1 MTLSDLQ
8 VGDTAA
14 VLNGRLSSVFSC
26 KVRAIVADDIHVYV
40 PEKDAHQVYD
50 RETGESRNS
59 SHAILVTQDDKRAE
73 LLSIRRN
80 FQDMHKRVMFATKRF
95 HEDPSPGNGMALTDA
110 VHTWREFSLLT
121 PEPEALLAES
131 IPDYYDRIARSRS
144 QT

>member
-1 MTLSDLQ
+1 MSLSDLR

-14 VLNGRLSSVFSC
+14 VLNGRLSSVFFC
-26 KVRAIVADDIHVYV
+26 KVTDIVADDIHVYV
-40 PEKDAHQVYD
+40 PEKDAQQVYD

-59 SHAILVTQDDKRAE
+59 SHAILVTRDDKRAE
-73 LLSIRRN
+73 LLSIRRD
-80 FQDMHKRVMFATKRF
+80 FQDLHKRVMLATKRF
-95 HEDPSPGNGMALTDA
+95 HEDPSIPNGQALLEY
-110 VHTWREFSLLT
+110 VHVWHEFARFS